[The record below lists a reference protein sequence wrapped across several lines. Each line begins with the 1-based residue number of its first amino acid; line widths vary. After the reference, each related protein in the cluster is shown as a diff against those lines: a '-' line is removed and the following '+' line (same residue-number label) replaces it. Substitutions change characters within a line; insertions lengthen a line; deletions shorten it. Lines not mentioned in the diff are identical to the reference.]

1 MRVLA
6 IWTLPGLLL
15 LLSFGVICSGILG
28 GDDVPEAVA
37 FETHNYDRLDE
48 VQKACSSITANAI
61 SVKLPIIKL
70 IGLRMSY
77 LFIMGTGSIK
87 EIVHLCCHL
96 MIEHLCMHLVRVMT
110 FITPLNTRFLKHITW
125 LSSWKRDSFTFV
137 GSLLISCFDPIYV
150 VNYKLFLISHEMW
163 TLNAH

>member
-15 LLSFGVICSGILG
+15 LLSFGVICSDILG

-37 FETHNYDRLDE
+37 FETHSYDRLDE

-61 SVKLPIIKL
+61 SVKLPIMKL

-77 LFIMGTGSIK
+77 LSIMGTGSIE
-87 EIVHLCCHL
+87 EIVRCHL

-110 FITPLNTRFLKHITW
+110 FIT
-125 LSSWKRDSFTFV
+125 
-137 GSLLISCFDPIYV
+137 LLILVSSSV
-150 VNYKLFLISHEMW
+150 
-163 TLNAH
+163 